1 MVYVEL
7 LVAIVLILINGLLA
21 MSELAVV
28 SSRRG
33 RLKAMADR
41 GSRGAA
47 SALALAENPGRF
59 LSTVQIGITLVGIL
73 AGAFSGATLGAR
85 LTAGLVEAGIG
96 PRFAEP
102 IAYGGVVA
110 AITYLSLIVG
120 ELVPKQ
126 IALRNAEGVAVA
138 VAPGMAILAR
148 IAAPLVWLLDVSGKA
163 VLRLLGRKE
172 EGDNTV
178 TADEIKALI
187 AEAEMSGTLEPRARG
202 MISGV
207 MRLSARSVEALM
219 TPRVDVDTID
229 ITLGSATIVEAVRA
243 SSHAQLPAFEGG
255 DDHIIGI
262 LHAKDLLDSFIA
274 GKAPD
279 ARRLVRPAPVVI
291 ETMSALDALDRLKD
305 SPVAMALVQD
315 EYGHFVGVVTPSDI
329 LEAIAGAFHTGEGPP
344 QPDAIQ
350 RADGSWLIEGSMPAD
365 EVSELLGIAARPPG
379 DYHTAAGMVLSVM
392 RRLPNVGDAADAGG
406 WRFEVV
412 DMDGRRID
420 KILATRLASA
430 HRFVKAGAGP

>member
-28 SSRRG
+28 SARRA

-85 LTAGLVEAGIG
+85 LATGLVEAGVS
-96 PRFAEP
+96 RQFAEP
-102 IAYGGVVA
+102 IAYGSVVA

-126 IALRNAEGVAVA
+126 IALRNAEGVAAA
-138 VAPGMAILAR
+138 VAPGMVLLAR
-148 IAAPLVWLLDVSGKA
+148 VAAPLVWLLDVSGKA
-163 VLRLLGRKE
+163 VLGLLGRKE
-172 EGDNTV
+172 EGETSV

-187 AEAEMSGTLEPRARG
+187 AEAETSGALEPRARG

-207 MRLSARSVEALM
+207 MRLAARSVEALM

-229 ITLGSATIVEAVRA
+229 ITLDSAAILASVRA
-243 SSHAQLPAFEGG
+243 SSHAVLPAFEGG
-255 DDHIIGI
+255 TDNIVGI
-262 LHAKDLLDSFIA
+262 VHAKDLLDSFIA
-274 GKAPD
+274 GETLDVRSRVRTAPI
-279 ARRLVRPAPVVI
+279 VI
-291 ETMSALDALDRLKD
+291 ESMNALDALDRLKD
-305 SPVAMALVQD
+305 SPVSMALVQD

-344 QPDAIQ
+344 EPHAVQ
-350 RADGSWLIEGSMPAD
+350 RADGSWLIAGSMPID
-365 EVSELLGIAARPPG
+365 ELAELLGTGAARAG
-379 DYHTAAGMVLSVM
+379 DYHTAAGLVLSAM
-392 RRLPNVGDAADAGG
+392 RRLPDAGDAVDVAG
-406 WRFEVV
+406 WRLEVI

-420 KILATRLASA
+420 KIMATRLAPA
-430 HRFVKAGAGP
+430 HRIVKAAR

>member
-1 MVYVEL
+1 MIYIEL

-28 SSRRG
+28 SARRA
-33 RLKAMADR
+33 RLKGMADR

-85 LTAGLVEAGIG
+85 LAAGLVELGLS
-96 PRFAEP
+96 RQFAEP
-102 IAYGGVVA
+102 IGYGSVVA

-126 IALRNAEGVAVA
+126 IALRNAEGVAAA
-138 VAPGMAILAR
+138 VAPGMVLLAR
-148 IAAPLVWLLDVSGKA
+148 VAAPLVWLLDVSGKA
-163 VLRLLGRKE
+163 VLGLLGRKE
-172 EGDNTV
+172 EGETSV

-187 AEAEMSGTLEPRARG
+187 AEAETSGALEPRARG

-229 ITLGSATIVEAVRA
+229 ITLDAAAILAAVRA
-243 SSHAQLPAFEGG
+243 SSHAVLPAFEGG
-255 DDHIIGI
+255 DDVVGI
-262 LHAKDLLDSFIA
+262 VHAKDLLDSCIA
-274 GKAPD
+274 GKVPD
-279 ARRLVRPAPVVI
+279 VRSLVRAAPVVI
-291 ETMSALDALDRLKD
+291 ESMNALDALDRLKD
-305 SPVAMALVQD
+305 SPVSMALVQD
-315 EYGHFVGVVTPSDI
+315 EYGHFVGVVTPSDV

-344 QPDAIQ
+344 EPHAVQ
-350 RADGSWLIEGSMPAD
+350 RADGSWLIAGSMPID
-365 EVSELLGIAARPPG
+365 ELSELLGIAGARAG
-379 DYHTAAGMVLSVM
+379 DYHTAAGLVLSAM
-392 RRLPNVGDAADAGG
+392 RRLPEAGDAVDVAG
-406 WRFEVV
+406 WRLEVI

-420 KILATRLASA
+420 KIMATRLAPA
-430 HRFVKAGAGP
+430 HRIVKATR

>member
-1 MVYVEL
+1 MIYIEL
-7 LVAIVLILINGLLA
+7 LVALVLILINGLLA

-28 SSRRG
+28 SARRA

-85 LTAGLVEAGIG
+85 LAAGLVDAGVS
-96 PRFAEP
+96 RQFAEP
-102 IAYGGVVA
+102 VAYGSVVA

-126 IALRNAEGVAVA
+126 IALRNAEGVAA
-138 VAPGMAILAR
+138 SVAPGMALLAR
-148 IAAPLVWLLDVSGKA
+148 VAAPLVWLLDVSGKA
-163 VLRLLGRKE
+163 VLGLLGRKE
-172 EGDNTV
+172 EGETSV

-187 AEAEMSGTLEPRARG
+187 AEAETSGALEPRARG

-229 ITLGSATIVEAVRA
+229 VTLDAAAILAAVRA
-243 SSHAQLPAFEGG
+243 SSHAVLPAFEGG
-255 DDHIIGI
+255 NDNIVGI
-262 LHAKDLLDSFIA
+262 VHAKDLLDSCIA
-274 GKAPD
+274 GTVPD
-279 ARRLVRPAPVVI
+279 VRSLVRAAPIVI
-291 ETMSALDALDRLKD
+291 ESMNALDALDRLKD
-305 SPVAMALVQD
+305 SPVSMALVQD
-315 EYGHFVGVVTPSDI
+315 EYGHFVGVVTPSDV

-344 QPDAIQ
+344 EPHAIQ
-350 RADGSWLIEGSMPAD
+350 RADGSWLIAGSMPID
-365 EVSELLGIAARPPG
+365 ELAELLGIAAARAG
-379 DYHTAAGMVLSVM
+379 DYHTAAGLVLSAM
-392 RRLPNVGDAADAGG
+392 RRLPEAGDAVDVAG
-406 WRFEVV
+406 WRLEVI

-420 KILATRLASA
+420 KIMATRLAPA
-430 HRFVKAGAGP
+430 HRIVKAAS

>member
-1 MVYVEL
+1 MIYIEL

-28 SSRRG
+28 SARRG
-33 RLKAMADR
+33 RLKALADR

-85 LTAGLVEAGIG
+85 LTEGLVEAGVSR
-96 PRFAEP
+96 RFAEP
-102 IAYGGVVA
+102 VAYGSVVA
-110 AITYLSLIVG
+110 LITYLSLIVG

-126 IALRNAEGVAVA
+126 IALRNAEGVAA
-138 VAPGMAILAR
+138 TVAPAMALLAR
-148 IAAPLVWLLDVSGKA
+148 VAAPLVWLLDVSGKA
-163 VLRLLGRKE
+163 VLGLLGRKE
-172 EGDNTV
+172 ESETTV

-187 AEAEMSGTLEPRARG
+187 AEAETSGALEPRARG

-229 ITLGSATIVEAVRA
+229 VTLDPAVTLAVVRA
-243 SSHAQLPAFEGG
+243 SSHAQLPAFEG
-255 DDHIIGI
+255 DDNIIGI
-262 LHAKDLLDSFIA
+262 IHAKDLLDSYIA
-274 GKAPD
+274 GNAPD
-279 ARRLVRPAPVVI
+279 VRALVRTAPIVI
-291 ETMSALDALDRLKD
+291 ESMNALDALDMLKD
-305 SPVAMALVQD
+305 SPVPMALVQD
-315 EYGHFVGVVTPSDI
+315 EYGHFVGVVTPSDV

-344 QPDAIQ
+344 EPDATQ
-350 RADGSWLIEGSMPAD
+350 RADGSWLIAGSMPVD
-365 EVSELLGIAARPPG
+365 ELAELLGFATARAG
-379 DYHTAAGMVLSVM
+379 DYHTAAGLVLSAM
-392 RRLPNVGDAADAGG
+392 RRLPEAGDAVDVGG
-406 WRFEVV
+406 WRLEVI

-420 KILATRLASA
+420 KILATRMAPA
-430 HRFVKAGAGP
+430 HRIVKAAR

>member
-1 MVYVEL
+1 MIYIEL

-21 MSELAVV
+21 MSELAVF
-28 SSRRG
+28 SARRS

-47 SALALAENPGRF
+47 SALALTENPGRF

-85 LTAGLVEAGIG
+85 LASGLVDAGVA
-96 PRFAEP
+96 RQFADP
-102 IAYGGVVA
+102 IAYGGVVVT
-110 AITYLSLIVG
+110 ITYLSLIVG

-126 IALRNAEGVAVA
+126 IALRNAESVAAA
-138 VAPGMAILAR
+138 VAPSMAMLAR
-148 IAAPLVWLLDVSGKA
+148 VAAPLVWLLDISGKA
-163 VLRLLGRKE
+163 VLGLLGRKE
-172 EGDNTV
+172 DSETTV

-187 AEAEMSGTLEPRARG
+187 AEAESSGALEPRARD

-229 ITLGSATIVEAVRA
+229 ITLDPGAILEAVRA
-243 SSHAQLPAFEGG
+243 STYAQLPAVEGG
-255 DDHIIGI
+255 DDTILGI
-262 LHAKDLLDSFIA
+262 VHAKDLLDSFIA
-274 GKAPD
+274 GKTPD
-279 ARRLVRPAPVVI
+279 MRRLVRPAPMVM
-291 ETMSALDALDRLKD
+291 ETMNALDVLDRLKD
-305 SPVAMALVQD
+305 SPVSMALVHD
-315 EYGHFVGVVTPSDI
+315 EYGHFTGVVTPSDI

-344 QPDAIQ
+344 EPDAVQ
-350 RADGSWLIEGSMPAD
+350 RADGSWLIAGSMPAD
-365 EVSELLGIAARPPG
+365 EVSEVLGIAVRPPG
-379 DYHTAAGMVLSVM
+379 DYHTAAGLVLAAM
-392 RRLPNVGDAADAGG
+392 RRLPTAGDAVDVVG

-420 KILATRLASA
+420 KILATRLTSA
-430 HRFVKAGAGP
+430 HRFVKAGV

>member
-1 MVYVEL
+1 MIYIEL

-28 SSRRG
+28 SARRS
-33 RLKAMADR
+33 RLKAMVDR

-47 SALALAENPGRF
+47 SALALADDPGRF

-85 LTAGLVEAGIG
+85 LSAALVEMGLAV
-96 PRFAEP
+96 RFAEP
-102 IAYGGVVA
+102 LAYGGVVA

-126 IALRNAEGVAVA
+126 IALRNAEGVAA
-138 VAPGMAILAR
+138 AIAPGMVLLAR
-148 IAAPLVWLLDVSGKA
+148 IAAPLVWLLDISGRA
-163 VLRLLGRKE
+163 VLGLLGGGRE
-172 EGDNTV
+172 SETTV

-187 AEAEMSGTLEPRARG
+187 AEAETSGTLEPRARG

-207 MRLSARSVEALM
+207 MRLSMRSVEALM
-219 TPRVDVDTID
+219 TPRIDVDAID
-229 ITLGSATIVEAVRA
+229 ITLDPAAIRAAVRN

-255 DDHIIGI
+255 NDNMVGVV
-262 LHAKDLLDSFIA
+262 HAKDLLDSYLE
-274 GKAPD
+274 GNAPD
-279 ARRLVRPAPVVI
+279 VRRLVRQAPIVL
-291 ETMSALDALDRLKD
+291 ETMNALDVLDTLKD
-305 SPVAMALVQD
+305 SPVPMALVQD

-344 QPDAIQ
+344 EPDAVQ
-350 RADGSWLIEGSMPAD
+350 RADGSWLIAGSMPVD
-365 EVSELLGIAARPPG
+365 EVSELLGVVARSAG
-379 DYHTAAGMVLSVM
+379 DYNTAAGLVLAAM
-392 RRLPNVGDAADAGG
+392 RRLPKAGDAVDVGG
-406 WRFEVV
+406 WRLEVV

-420 KILATRLASA
+420 KILAMRLASV
-430 HRFVKAGAGP
+430 HRIVKLKP